1 MSWNDRFKA
10 VANEF
15 REIALLEAT
24 HALLEWDERT
34 GLPEQA
40 GSYRAEQAT
49 LLSGMIHRRKTD
61 QRIGAELAELAH
73 SELVAEPSSPQA
85 ATILRLNKEFQRNK
99 KVPIELVDLVV
110 PK

>member
-1 MSWNDRFKA
+1 MSTQERFEAIAK
-10 VANEF
+10 EF

-61 QRIGAELAELAH
+61 PRVGDELAELAQ

-85 ATILRLNKEFQRNK
+85 ATILRLNKDFQRNK
-99 KVPIELVDLVV
+99 KVPIELV
-110 PK
+110 